1 MLRYEFAALL
11 MMTSLSLA
19 KNSRIA
25 IKYLGVNV
33 DGLEAYSEVKYII
46 PNLKRRH
53 LDTAQRAM
61 VASRLANM
69 KHGGDRKSEDFNI
82 EISVLISQQ
91 QAAAMLL
98 KINVEDETI

>member
-1 MLRYEFAALL
+1 
-11 MMTSLSLA
+11 
-19 KNSRIA
+19 
-25 IKYLGVNV
+25 
-33 DGLEAYSEVKYII
+33 
-46 PNLKRRH
+46 
-53 LDTAQRAM
+53 M